1 MQYLNPDVETK
12 WYVNGEYAASG
23 KTFDF
28 TPKKAGTYYI
38 TARYGDEAMVDY
50 QYKFTA
56 NVKSFVTRPLD
67 LSMLIVGLVIA
78 AAVATTI
85 TVIAVRKKKSQKPS
99 PTQDTQN
106 E

>member
-1 MQYLNPDVETK
+1 
-12 WYVNGEYAASG
+12 
-23 KTFDF
+23 
-28 TPKKAGTYYI
+28 
-38 TARYGDEAMVDY
+38 MVDY

-56 NVKSFVTRPLD
+56 NVKSFVSRPFD

-99 PTQDTQN
+99 STQDTQN

>member
-1 MQYLNPDVETK
+1 
-12 WYVNGEYAASG
+12 
-23 KTFDF
+23 
-28 TPKKAGTYYI
+28 
-38 TARYGDEAMVDY
+38 MVDY

-78 AAVATTI
+78 AAAATTI
-85 TVIAVRKKKSQKPS
+85 TVIAMRKKKSQKPS
-99 PTQDTQN
+99 STQDTQN